1 MSSLR
6 WALTSPYR
14 RIDLKGNAAARG
26 LRALLVLVLTA
37 ASGVA
42 LPVRAQQAP
51 GPVTPLDLPIGRS
64 FPLRTTVNVTRVSL
78 ANPEVADVIVIS
90 ENEVVINS
98 LKSGETDAI
107 LWFADGSRTHYRIS
121 VHSPADRMQIALAVK
136 FAEVRKDALRQLGVS
151 GFFRNDRT
159 RVGTGIFNSDNAF
172 DEQGN
177 IILPA
182 ASRFITLLS
191 DLGTNNV
198 LAFLDAEEQKG
209 NARLLAEP
217 NLLAGNK
224 DTAVFLAGGELP
236 IPVVQ
241 GVAGGGAGGGGV
253 TVQYREFGIRLEF
266 VGEII
271 SDSLI
276 KLSVIPEV
284 SSLDFANGILLQGF
298 RIPALRTRRVNST
311 LDVRRNQSLVI
322 SGMFNTEDETVR
334 TGVPFLKDIPLIGAL
349 FGSTRTQRSDVE
361 LMVIVTPVVVDP
373 MNPRPQDL
381 MHLRPDTARPALEAL
396 KRRIPPP

>member
-1 MSSLR
+1 MG
-6 WALTSPYR
+6 ATP
-14 RIDLKGNAAARG
+14 A
-26 LRALLVLVLTA
+26 
-37 ASGVA
+37 
-42 LPVRAQQAP
+42 RAQQTP

-107 LWFADGSRTHYRIS
+107 LWFADGTRTHYRIS
-121 VHSPADRMQIALAVK
+121 VHAPADRMQIALAVK
-136 FAEVRKDALRQLGVS
+136 FAEVRRDALRELGVS
-151 GFFRNDRT
+151 GFFRNDRV
-159 RVGTGIFNSDNAF
+159 RGGTGVFNTDNAF

-191 DLGTNNV
+191 DLGTNNM
-198 LAFLDAEEQKG
+198 LAFLDAEEQRG

-236 IPVVQ
+236 VPVVQ
-241 GVAGGGAGGGGV
+241 GVAGGGAGGGV
-253 TVQYREFGIRLEF
+253 TVQYREFGIRLQF

-284 SSLDFANGILLQGF
+284 SSLDFANGILIQGF
-298 RIPALRTRRVNST
+298 RIPALRKRRVNST
-311 LDVRRNQSLVI
+311 LDVRRDQSLVI
-322 SGMFNTEDETVR
+322 SGLFNMEEEHVR
-334 TGVPFLKDIPLIGAL
+334 TGVPFLKDLPLIGGL
-349 FGSTRTQRSDVE
+349 FGNSRSQRTDVE
-361 LMVIVTPVVVDP
+361 LVVIVTPVVVDP

-396 KRRIPPP
+396 RKRIPPPTRP